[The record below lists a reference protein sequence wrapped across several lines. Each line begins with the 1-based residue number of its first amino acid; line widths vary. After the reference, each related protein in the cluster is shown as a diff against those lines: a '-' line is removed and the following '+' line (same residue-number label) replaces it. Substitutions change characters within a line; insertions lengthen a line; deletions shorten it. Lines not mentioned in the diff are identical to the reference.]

1 MTEEESEGQEGQAEQ
16 HLPPQVILVGEAGF
30 EPKFPVVGTE
40 IEYYW
45 SEINVGGKHT
55 EDVYHARV
63 VFKNDDQVI
72 DDISV
77 ECTPLAT
84 NETAYRTTKLSAP
97 RERGI
102 SYSIELWVDI
112 DHNEQSTTANY
123 AYHSVTVDDA

>member
-1 MTEEESEGQEGQAEQ
+1 MSEEETEGQEGEAEQ
-16 HLPPQVILVGEAGF
+16 QLPPQVILTGEAGF
-30 EPKFPVVGTE
+30 EPKFPVVGTP

-45 SEINVGGKHT
+45 SEINVGGKHPT
-55 EDVYHARV
+55 DTYNARV

-72 DDISV
+72 DDMSV
-77 ECTPLAT
+77 ECAALAT
-84 NETAYRTTKLSAP
+84 NEAANRTTTLSAP
-97 RERGI
+97 TERGI